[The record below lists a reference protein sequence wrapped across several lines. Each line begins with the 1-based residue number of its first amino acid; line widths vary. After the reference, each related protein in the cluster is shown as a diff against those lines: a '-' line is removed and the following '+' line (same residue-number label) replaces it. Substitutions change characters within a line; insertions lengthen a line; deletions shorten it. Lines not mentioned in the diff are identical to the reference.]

1 MQLLYALQIQIWSSK
16 DTNRLM
22 IFLPLQSKFVFTNN
36 RTGLLYNVLTN
47 LQFSAGTE
55 NDDNII
61 IHLSTYK
68 HDARNNVYI
77 QLYKHTITEYNYCF
91 VELWQTSLAS
101 SQLTFRLH
109 IQFQHWLPGGVE
121 KS

>member
-22 IFLPLQSKFVFTNN
+22 IFLPLQSKFLFTNN

-61 IHLSTYK
+61 IHLCTYK
-68 HDARNNVYI
+68 HDAWNNVYI

-109 IQFQHWLPGGVE
+109 VQFQHWLPGGVE